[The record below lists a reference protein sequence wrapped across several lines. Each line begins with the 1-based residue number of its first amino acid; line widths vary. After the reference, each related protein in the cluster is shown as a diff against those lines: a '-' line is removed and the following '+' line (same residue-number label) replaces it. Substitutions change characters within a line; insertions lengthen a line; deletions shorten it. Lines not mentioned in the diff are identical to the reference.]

1 MIYWV
6 REGSLATI
14 LIHLQVDKYCLW
26 AICCLISDIS
36 MGFHELAPG
45 KHRSGCVDDDDD
57 DDGLS
62 KILPKLRSEPL
73 LIAINLD
80 ES

>member
-1 MIYWV
+1 
-6 REGSLATI
+6 
-14 LIHLQVDKYCLW
+14 
-26 AICCLISDIS
+26 

-45 KHRSGCVDDDDD
+45 KHRSGCVDDD

>member
-1 MIYWV
+1 MN
-6 REGSLATI
+6 S
-14 LIHLQVDKYCLW
+14 
-26 AICCLISDIS
+26 
-36 MGFHELAPG
+36 G
-45 KHRSGCVDDDDD
+45 KHRSGCVDDDDDD

>member
-1 MIYWV
+1 
-6 REGSLATI
+6 
-14 LIHLQVDKYCLW
+14 
-26 AICCLISDIS
+26 

-45 KHRSGCVDDDDD
+45 KHRFGCVGDDDD